1 MKRSKKKVSLHVQPF
16 LQTAICKALL
26 STAAIIFSMA
36 LFFFLRLKWDD
47 DYNLYH
53 PNPGYAGSDDVIR
66 VFLISLVIVGVA
78 FGLRRICFS
87 EEIRR
92 QTSVLRNF
100 VIPFMIGA
108 LFIALP
114 VVGVLLLLGF

>member
-1 MKRSKKKVSLHVQPF
+1 MKTSKKVSLHVQPF
-16 LQTAICKALL
+16 LQIAFCKALL
-26 STAAIIFSMA
+26 STASIIFSMA
-36 LFFFLRLKWDD
+36 LFFFLRLKWDG
-47 DYNLYH
+47 DYNNLH
-53 PNPGYAGSDDVIR
+53 LADQGFAGSDNVIH

-100 VIPFMIGA
+100 VIPFMIGI
-108 LFIALP
+108 LFIAFSWFLWI
-114 VVGVLLLLGF
+114 